1 MSSGHTPTSPFR
13 HLVNGIVGAA
23 MGAAEVVPGFSG
35 GTVALVAGIYPR
47 LVANI
52 RAGAHVLSLG
62 LRAKFGAAWRALVAL
77 EWAFLGVLLVGMFA
91 AIFLLA
97 GVLSRFI
104 DGRPVEASALFGGLV
119 LGGALIAAGD
129 LVRPRLAHI
138 GVVVA
143 VGSVTFVGLGVAPGT
158 VDDPSLWLLFA
169 GASIAVCAWIL
180 PGVSGAF
187 LLLLLGLYPAALA
200 AVDERNLI
208 AVGVIALGAL
218 TGLAAFSTLL
228 NWLLARA
235 HDAVLAVMIGLLLG
249 STRVLWPWPST
260 DGMGDPT
267 LGRPEPDTVGAAV
280 MIAGV
285 AFIAVVAAARA
296 SRKATVEA
304 EPVAG
309 PPDSSPDA

>member
-1 MSSGHTPTSPFR
+1 MSSGPASTSPLR
-13 HLVNGIVGAA
+13 HVVTGIVGMA

-62 LRAKFGAAWRALVAL
+62 LRAKFTAAWRALLAL
-77 EWAFLGVLLVGMFA
+77 EWGFLGVLLAGMFG

-119 LGGALIAAGD
+119 LGGALVAAGD

-138 GVVVA
+138 AIVVV
-143 VGSVTFVGLGVAPGT
+143 VGSATFVGLGVAPGT

-200 AVDERNLI
+200 AVDERNLT
-208 AVGVIALGAL
+208 AVGVLALGAL
-218 TGLAAFSTLL
+218 AGLAAFSTLL

-235 HDAVLAVMIGLLLG
+235 HDVVLATMIGLLVG
-249 STRVLWPWPST
+249 STRVLWPWPSAG
-260 DGMGDPT
+260 GMGDPT
-267 LGRPEPDTVGAAV
+267 LGRPEPETAAAAAV
-280 MIAGV
+280 IAAV
-285 AFIAVVAAARA
+285 ALVAVVAAARA
-296 SRKATVEA
+296 SRRVTVGTV
-304 EPVAG
+304 PVSG
-309 PPDSSPDA
+309 PEDS